1 MVDGDPPPKSIEPD
15 ILLVLALM
23 QQMAMMMRTKMTR
36 KIRTVP
42 AAAMPMIV
50 VIPSCGPEVKGDRKV
65 TVSARAAVHSHYFHS
80 FYLTLRYLILMH
92 KSITDQR
99 APSNTVL
106 S

>member
-15 ILLVLALM
+15 IFLVLALM
-23 QQMAMMMRTKMTR
+23 QQMAMMMKTKMTTE
-36 KIRTVP
+36 IRTAP
-42 AAAMPMIV
+42 AVSMAMIV